1 MTMDPVDI
9 PKDEYIVGAVS
20 RAIEGHMGA
29 PPENVGAILPRSYAG
44 NDTCHLWK
52 AGIPCVL
59 NGPGGDR
66 SLGGEADTFVNV
78 SEMVE
83 CAKTHALTAL
93 EVCNLPA

>member
-1 MTMDPVDI
+1 VARAIEEHTGEP
-9 PKDEYIVGAVS
+9 PRNVGAV
-20 RAIEGHMGA
+20 
-29 PPENVGAILPRSYAG
+29 LPRSYAG

-59 NGPGGDR
+59 NGPDGGR
-66 SLGGEADTFVNV
+66 SLDGEADTFVNV
-78 SEMVE
+78 DEMVE